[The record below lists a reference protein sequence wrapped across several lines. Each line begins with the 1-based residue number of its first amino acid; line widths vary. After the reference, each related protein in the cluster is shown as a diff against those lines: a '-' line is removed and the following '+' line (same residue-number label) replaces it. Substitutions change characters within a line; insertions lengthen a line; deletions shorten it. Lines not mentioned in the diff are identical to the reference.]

1 MSSIRIINRATQ
13 NFQGTGLP
21 FYENQSDAFSYQS
34 NEFNSD
40 IGLWRVPTNKLPTFQ
55 IFIGKDFVNLV
66 SYIWYETRGAGDFT
80 GVTKNV
86 TFYVTNTGVQ
96 VNGIPKTIYQTI
108 DDSTL
113 VPVADETRWQAA
125 LTLQDNR
132 IIGPVQITLWSE
144 EFITSNCC

>member
-1 MSSIRIINRATQ
+1 
-13 NFQGTGLP
+13 LP
-21 FYENQSDAFSYQS
+21 SCFPVT
-34 NEFNSD
+34 
-40 IGLWRVPTNKLPTFQ
+40 I
-55 IFIGKDFVNLV
+55 
-66 SYIWYETRGAGDFT
+66 GAGDFT

-96 VNGIPKTIYQTI
+96 VNGFPKTIYQTI

-125 LTLQDNR
+125 LTLQDSA
-132 IIGPVQITLWSE
+132 IISPTQITLWSE